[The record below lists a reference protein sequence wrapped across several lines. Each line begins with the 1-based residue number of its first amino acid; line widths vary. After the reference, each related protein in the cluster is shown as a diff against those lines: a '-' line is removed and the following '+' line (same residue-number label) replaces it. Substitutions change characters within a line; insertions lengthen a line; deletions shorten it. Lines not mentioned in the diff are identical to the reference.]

1 MRAFFLSNSRIEKS
15 TLVFWRIMERILKF
29 YKIYQRLSKLS
40 FSWGAL
46 IWAGGIFAFF
56 FLRTSPVWYG
66 LSFPFFFLG
75 IIQMGGA
82 FRDYFSADE
91 RIRFMQR
98 IESPSLV
105 ELKSSEKNFAE
116 DVLRQGKTSRQAKL
130 LLFVFGI
137 LLCISAVLGKWGGF
151 SIGSGFGISLQSAVM
166 LIFNL
171 IKEYQFGV
179 FHHETGK

>member
-1 MRAFFLSNSRIEKS
+1 
-15 TLVFWRIMERILKF
+15 MERILKF

-116 DVLRQGKTSRQAKL
+116 DVLRQGKNQPPGQTLTFCFWNFIMYFRCSRKM
-130 LLFVFGI
+130 GRI
-137 LLCISAVLGKWGGF
+137 LDRLGFWHK
-151 SIGSGFGISLQSAVM
+151 SPERRHA
-166 LIFNL
+166 NL
-171 IKEYQFGV
+171 
-179 FHHETGK
+179 